1 MVSLQGMTISVII
14 PALNEENYIA
24 QTLSQLQSL
33 PGNFEVI
40 VVDGGS
46 ADLTLAIVAGFKDIQ
61 LISSPKGRAVQM
73 NKGAALAKGDILL
86 FLHADTILPQN
97 AYAAVAKHM
106 EKSDNIGGSFYLKMD
121 KEHPLLRFLTWCS
134 KLSYEFLT
142 YGDQGIFMRKTV
154 FHAIGGYKPLP
165 FLEDVEIQKRLRRAG
180 RFKKLD
186 AAVTTSARRFEKTGT
201 LKQLFLDVLLVAA
214 YKVGVTP
221 QRLKRFY
228 KDHSGD

>member
-14 PALNEENYIA
+14 PALNEEHYIA

-33 PGNFEVI
+33 RGNFEVI

-46 ADLTLAIVAGFKDIQ
+46 ADATMAIVAGFKDVK

-86 FLHADTILPQN
+86 FLHADTILPHN

-106 EKSDNIGGSFYLKMD
+106 EKSGNIGGSFYLKMD
-121 KEHPLLRFLTWCS
+121 KEHPLLQFFSWCS
-134 KLSYEFLT
+134 KLSFEFLT
-142 YGDQGIFMRKTV
+142 YGDQGIFVRKTV
-154 FHAIGGYKPLP
+154 FHAIGGYNPLP
-165 FLEDVEIQKRLRRAG
+165 FMEDVEIQKRLRRVG
-180 RFKKLD
+180 KFKKIN
-186 AAVTTSARRFEKTGT
+186 AAVTTSARRFEKRGT
-201 LKQLFLDVLLVAA
+201 LKQMFLDVLLVAA

-228 KDHSGD
+228 KDHAGD